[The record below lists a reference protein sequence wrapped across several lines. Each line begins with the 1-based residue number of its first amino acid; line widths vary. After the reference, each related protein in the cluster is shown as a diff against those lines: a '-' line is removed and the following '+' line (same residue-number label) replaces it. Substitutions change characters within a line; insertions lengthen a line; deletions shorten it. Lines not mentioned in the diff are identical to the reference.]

1 MALTEITDYRYP
13 QGWQDAGSAQTRA
26 RQACERLEAG
36 DILFFASLPYQM
48 SDEDR
53 QFLLSQK
60 QSDFKVHKNISYRP
74 AQDLLRGGAGSP
86 EEQQRLAQI
95 MRGYSRAV
103 TDFLSKVLAPYAGKW
118 TLDFA
123 SFRPVQEQHRDL
135 SIRKR
140 NDRMHVDAFPTRPTH
155 GARIL
160 RCFTN
165 INPQEPRIWE
175 TTADGFESLAKH
187 FAGQAGL
194 KEIAS
199 AAHRPTASVQ
209 RALAP
214 LLKAVG
220 IKGADR
226 SAYDRFMLGFHDY
239 LKENEDFQ
247 QSWPRKQLVFPPG
260 STWIVYTDSVPHAAL
275 KGQFAMEQTYM
286 VPISAMVTPERA
298 PLRVLESLC
307 GTTLSA

>member
-1 MALTEITDYRYP
+1 
-13 QGWQDAGSAQTRA
+13 
-26 RQACERLEAG
+26 
-36 DILFFASLPYQM
+36 
-48 SDEDR
+48 
-53 QFLLSQK
+53 
-60 QSDFKVHKNISYRP
+60 
-74 AQDLLRGGAGSP
+74 
-86 EEQQRLAQI
+86 
-95 MRGYSRAV
+95 
-103 TDFLSKVLAPYAGKW
+103 VLAPYAGKW

-165 INPQEPRIWE
+165 INPAEPRVWE

-199 AAHRPTASVQ
+199 AAHRPTAAVQ
-209 RALAP
+209 RKLAP

-247 QSWPRKQLVFPPG
+247 RSWPRTQLIFPPG

-275 KGQFAMEQTYM
+275 KGQFAMEQTYI
-286 VPISAMVTPERA
+286 VPVSAMVTPERA

-307 GTTLSA
+307 GTSLSA

>member
-13 QGWQDAGSAQTRA
+13 QGWSDASTAAARA
-26 RQACERLEAG
+26 RAACERLEAG
-36 DILFFASLPYQM
+36 DILFFPSLPYQM

-74 AQDLLRGGAGSP
+74 AQDLLRGGAGSA
-86 EEQQRLAQI
+86 EDQQRLGQI

-165 INPQEPRIWE
+165 INPQEPRVWE

-187 FAGQAGL
+187 FADRAGL
-194 KEIAS
+194 KQIAS
-199 AAHRPTASVQ
+199 AAQRPTASVQ

-247 QSWPRKQLVFPPG
+247 QSWPRTQLIFPPG

-286 VPISAMVTPERA
+286 IPISAMVTPERA